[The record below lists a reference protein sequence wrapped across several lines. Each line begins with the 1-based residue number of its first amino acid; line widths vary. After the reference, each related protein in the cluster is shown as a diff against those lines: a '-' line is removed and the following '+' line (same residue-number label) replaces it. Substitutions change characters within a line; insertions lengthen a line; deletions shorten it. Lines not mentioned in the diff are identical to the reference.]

1 MTTHAD
7 NRYSYPRRDRPAGV
21 LRLEPDEIV
30 EMIRRVL
37 PAGAGSR
44 LAIIAEV
51 NPRLGARWASGEVIP
66 PADVFQ
72 WIDSEDDVL
81 RRAGNPAAEL
91 DAIVERLRA
100 AGLQDITIGSH
111 LLAAEARLRNR

>member
-1 MTTHAD
+1 VTTALSI
-7 NRYSYPRRDRPAGV
+7 SYRHPRRVVSAGV
-21 LRLEPDEIV
+21 AVLEPEDIL
-30 EMIRRVL
+30 EMIHRVF

-51 NPRLGARWASGEVIP
+51 NHRLGARWASGEVIP

-72 WIDSEDDVL
+72 WLDSEDNVL
-81 RRAGNPAAEL
+81 QRAGNPAAEL